1 MNLPEDNN
9 RLIFFTDI
17 DGTLV
22 DDEKKLSDSNRKALD
37 RFLYDGN
44 ILCFSTG
51 RALSGAKNLVASLG
65 FADRKNVYIAAY
77 NGGLLYDTYDKKVIA
92 EKTIPIETVFHVFDD
107 AHTFGIHIQTYSE
120 TAVISE
126 EDNAF
131 LQKYLQIQK
140 LPAIIVGDIR
150 KPGAISQ
157 EPCKILAIDFDDPER
172 IERFRDFTVP
182 HFKKELDIFRSSPYL
197 LEFVPKGV
205 NKGAALKSL
214 CSLTGVSEENTI
226 SAGDAENDLPM
237 IIAAAHGCV
246 VANGEQ
252 LLKDHA
258 DYVTERDN
266 NHSAVAEILRRF
278 AGVTL

>member
-1 MNLPEDNN
+1 MNLSDEKK
-9 RLIFFTDI
+9 RMIFFTDI

-22 DDEKKLSDSNRKALD
+22 DDEKKLSDGNRSALD
-37 RFLYDGN
+37 RFLDDGN

-51 RALSGAKNLVASLG
+51 RALPGAKNLVDSLG
-65 FADRKNVYIAAY
+65 FHGRENVYIAAY
-77 NGGLLYDTYDKKVIA
+77 NGGLLYDTYRERVID
-92 EKTIPIETVFHVFDD
+92 EKTIPIETVFRVFDD
-107 AHTFGIHIQTYSE
+107 AHTFGIHIQTYSD

-131 LQKYLQIQK
+131 LEKYLQIQK
-140 LPAIIVGDIR
+140 LPSEIVGDIR
-150 KPGAISQ
+150 KPGAISK
-157 EPCKILAIDFDDPER
+157 EPCKILAIDFDDSAK

-182 HFKKELDIFRSSPYL
+182 HFEKELDIFRSSPYL

-205 NKGAALKSL
+205 SKGAALRSL
-214 CSLTGVSEENTI
+214 CSLTGVPQENTI

-237 IIAAAHGCV
+237 IIAAAHGCA

-258 DYVTERDN
+258 GYITQHDN
-266 NHSAVAEILRRF
+266 NHSAVAEILQRF
-278 AGVTL
+278 AGVRL